1 MIHGSVT
8 AMTQLMVRCK
18 ILVPFFMHTNH
29 KEPMMAQ
36 NAVEI
41 NGQNLPVREYE
52 GTRVV
57 TFDDVATV
65 HQTEAKRIRD
75 NFNNNRKH
83 FTEGTDYFLIKGKK
97 ANLNFRQASK
107 FTTQLNVFTESGYLM
122 LVKSLTDDLSWQ
134 VQKLL
139 VNNYF
144 KVQEIKK
151 VYAQKKPIVGL
162 VRLYPLLEE
171 MYKQIIYYRFEKG
184 LTQYETALVL
194 GVSRKVIYKKENELR
209 EAGISLPRQT
219 HNQNKYQLSVLKALA
234 GVE

>member
-1 MIHGSVT
+1 
-8 AMTQLMVRCK
+8 MT
-18 ILVPFFMHTNH
+18 
-29 KEPMMAQ
+29 Q

-52 GTRVV
+52 GLRVV
-57 TFDDVATV
+57 TLSDIARV

-83 FTEGTDYFLIKGKK
+83 FIEGTDYFLIKGKK

-134 VQKLL
+134 VQRLL

-144 KVQEIKK
+144 KVKQVER
-151 VYAQKKPIVGL
+151 VHEVDNSLERL
-162 VRLYPLLEE
+162 VQIFPLLEDV
-171 MYKQIIYYRFEKG
+171 YKQIIYYRAEKG
-184 LTQYETALVL
+184 LTQYETSKVL
-194 GVSRKVIYKKENELR
+194 GLTRKAIYNREKELR
-209 EAGISLPRQT
+209 EAGVMLPRQ
-219 HNQNKYQLSVLKALA
+219 NNAGNKYNLTVLKALA